1 VQARRTLSNAQQIE
15 VAPSALA
22 NDGMDDSPTKT
33 LTPRLP
39 NWGAYLFPFLYL
51 LLPLLCLRQWGTNRP
66 WSRLD
71 IFSGS
76 FLALSAFLMLKQIQF
91 KKSILQ
97 SREVLREASGT
108 NYDPSTVK
116 WGSLQSLAELA
127 VLLDYAHWHLVP
139 SLEKPVL
146 QEVGLGLS
154 VLSIVWLLWA
164 DAILVKHFDRGLD
177 NRELITHG
185 PFRLVRHPRYVGL
198 LGLKAGFALAFAS
211 VLGWISLAVA
221 VALVRR
227 RIQLEENHLRG
238 VFGQTYESYMRR
250 TARMF
255 PGFY

>member
-1 VQARRTLSNAQQIE
+1 
-15 VAPSALA
+15 
-22 NDGMDDSPTKT
+22 MDDSPAKAV
-33 LTPRLP
+33 TPRSP
-39 NWGAYLFPFLYL
+39 SWAAYLFPFLYL

-66 WSRLD
+66 WARLD

-76 FLALSAFLMLKQIQF
+76 FLALSAFLMLRQIQF

-108 NYDPSTVK
+108 NYDPATVK

-127 VLLDYAHWHLVP
+127 VFLDYAHWHLVP

-146 QEVGLGLS
+146 QEVGLALS

-177 NRELITHG
+177 NRELVTHG

-198 LGLKAGFALAFAS
+198 LGLKAGFALTFAS

-227 RIQLEENHLRG
+227 RIQLEENHLHG
-238 VFGQTYESYMRR
+238 VFGQDVRILHATHGPDVSRVLLNVSRPVASSHASTRIYFLQ
-250 TARMF
+250 AAH
-255 PGFY
+255 

>member
-1 VQARRTLSNAQQIE
+1 MSDTRQGE
-15 VAPSALA
+15 VAQSALA
-22 NDGMDDSPTKT
+22 NGGVDGSPAKVV
-33 LTPRLP
+33 TPRSP
-39 NWGAYLFPFLYL
+39 SWAAYLFPFLYL
-51 LLPLLCLRQWGTNRP
+51 LFALLCLRQWGTDRP
-66 WSRLD
+66 WARLD

-127 VLLDYAHWHLVP
+127 VFLDYAHWHLVP

-146 QEVGLGLS
+146 QEIGLGLS

-185 PFRLVRHPRYVGL
+185 PFRVVRHPRYVGL
-198 LGLKAGFALAFAS
+198 LGLKAGFALTFAS
-211 VLGWISLAVA
+211 VLGWVSLAVA

-250 TARMF
+250 TARIF

>member
-1 VQARRTLSNAQQIE
+1 
-15 VAPSALA
+15 
-22 NDGMDDSPTKT
+22 
-33 LTPRLP
+33 
-39 NWGAYLFPFLYL
+39 
-51 LLPLLCLRQWGTNRP
+51 
-66 WSRLD
+66 
-71 IFSGS
+71 
-76 FLALSAFLMLKQIQF
+76 MLKQIQF

-127 VLLDYAHWHLVP
+127 VFLDYAHWHLVP

-154 VLSIVWLLWA
+154 VLAIVWLLWA

-227 RIQLEENHLRG
+227 RIRLEENHLRG

-255 PGFY
+255 PGLY

>member
-1 VQARRTLSNAQQIE
+1 VRRTLSNTRQIE
-15 VAPSALA
+15 VQQSALA
-22 NDGMDDSPTKT
+22 NSGVGDSPARTV
-33 LTPRLP
+33 TPRSP
-39 NWGAYLFPFLYL
+39 SWAAYLFPFLYL
-51 LLPLLCLRQWGTNRP
+51 LLPLLCLRQWGTNHP
-66 WSRLD
+66 WARLD

-76 FLALSAFLMLKQIQF
+76 FLALSAFLTLRQIQF

-108 NYDPSTVK
+108 SYDPSTVK

-127 VLLDYAHWHLVP
+127 VFLDYAHWHLVP

-185 PFRLVRHPRYVGL
+185 PFRLVRHPRYAGL
-198 LGLKAGFALAFAS
+198 LGLKAGFALTFAS

-250 TARMF
+250 TARIF

>member
-1 VQARRTLSNAQQIE
+1 
-15 VAPSALA
+15 
-22 NDGMDDSPTKT
+22 
-33 LTPRLP
+33 
-39 NWGAYLFPFLYL
+39 
-51 LLPLLCLRQWGTNRP
+51 
-66 WSRLD
+66 
-71 IFSGS
+71 
-76 FLALSAFLMLKQIQF
+76 MLKQIQF

-127 VLLDYAHWHLVP
+127 VFLDYGHWHLVP
-139 SLEKPVL
+139 SLEKPAL

-154 VLSIVWLLWA
+154 VLSIVWLMWA

-185 PFRLVRHPRYVGL
+185 PFRLVRHPRYAGL
-198 LGLKAGFALAFAS
+198 LGLKAGFALTFAS

>member
-1 VQARRTLSNAQQIE
+1 LSNARQIE

-22 NDGMDDSPTKT
+22 NDGMDDFPAKT
-33 LTPRLP
+33 VTPRIP
-39 NWGAYLFPFLYL
+39 NWGAYLFTFLYL
-51 LLPLLCLRQWGTNRP
+51 LLALLCLRQWGTNRP
-66 WSRLD
+66 WARLD
-71 IFSGS
+71 VFSGS
-76 FLALSAFLMLKQIQF
+76 FLALSAFLALRQIQF

-97 SREVLREASGT
+97 SREILREASGAS
-108 NYDPSTVK
+108 YDPATIK

-127 VLLDYAHWHLVP
+127 VFLDYAHWHLVP
-139 SLEKPVL
+139 SLEKPPL
-146 QEVGLGLS
+146 QALGLGLS

-177 NRELITHG
+177 NRELVTRG
-185 PFRLVRHPRYVGL
+185 PFRVVRHPRYVGL
-198 LGLKAGFALAFAS
+198 LGLKAGFALTFAS
-211 VLGWISLAVA
+211 VLGWISLAAA

-227 RIQLEENHLRG
+227 RIPLEENHLRG